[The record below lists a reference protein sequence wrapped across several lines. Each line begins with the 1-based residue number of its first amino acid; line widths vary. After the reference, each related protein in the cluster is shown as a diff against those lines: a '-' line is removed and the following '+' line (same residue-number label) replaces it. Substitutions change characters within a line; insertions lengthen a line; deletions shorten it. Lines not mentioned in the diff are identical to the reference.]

1 MDALQGKP
9 VSTTKNII
17 ANTAAATGLRLYENA
32 RKAIAAAKSVDEVK
46 AIRDQATANI
56 VSGNEKTNNQHYS
69 TGDCSMPE
77 SRVRWSGSIGGLSHE
92 KCFLKYG
99 VVRNSPD
106 ENIFFE
112 RLHVLA

>member
-32 RKAIAAAKSVDEVK
+32 CKAIAAAKSVDEVK

-56 VSGNEKTNNQHYS
+56 VSGNEKTNNQHS
-69 TGDCSMPE
+69 FTAP
-77 SRVRWSGSIGGLSHE
+77 L
-92 KCFLKYG
+92 
-99 VVRNSPD
+99 NSSPRTTRKTD
-106 ENIFFE
+106 YPTPPGHFP
-112 RLHVLA
+112 L